1 MALLIEPK
9 TRLPDKLPQRLE
21 QFLQNQHKQYQSS
34 PAPIQKL
41 NFNINERL
49 AHTPVNSQMPAL
61 DPKNIAESYAA
72 ITNQIQLKNLQL
84 KVGNM
89 KRKVVQV

>member
-1 MALLIEPK
+1 
-9 TRLPDKLPQRLE
+9 
-21 QFLQNQHKQYQSS
+21 
-34 PAPIQKL
+34 
-41 NFNINERL
+41 
-49 AHTPVNSQMPAL
+49 MPAL

>member
-1 MALLIEPK
+1 
-9 TRLPDKLPQRLE
+9 
-21 QFLQNQHKQYQSS
+21 
-34 PAPIQKL
+34 
-41 NFNINERL
+41 
-49 AHTPVNSQMPAL
+49 MPAL

-89 KRKVVQV
+89 KRKVEQVWKIHEGRYLVWLYELAYVETIAAALKRDQSFSKGTWVLYYLEWPLR